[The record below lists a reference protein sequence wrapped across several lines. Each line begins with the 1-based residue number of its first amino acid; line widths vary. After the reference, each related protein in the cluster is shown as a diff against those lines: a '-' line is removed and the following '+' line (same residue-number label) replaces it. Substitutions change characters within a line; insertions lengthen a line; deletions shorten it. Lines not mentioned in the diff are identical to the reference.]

1 MDWKRIVVRKV
12 VVRMSSDDE
21 TLVYAGDENKCS
33 FCKKAFRINE
43 EVMVDEGADRLFCI
57 PEDIGQ
63 VNCVIQWTA
72 KNGKGVVA
80 IRMKFHG
87 NT

>member
-1 MDWKRIVVRKV
+1 MEHNEGEDEPLVYVG
-12 VVRMSSDDE
+12 DE
-21 TLVYAGDENKCS
+21 TKCS

-43 EVMVDEGADRLFCI
+43 EMMVDEGADRLFCI

-63 VNCVIQWTA
+63 ADCVIQWAT
-72 KNGKGVVA
+72 KNCKGVVA